1 MYGVPK
7 DLQLER
13 LVGHEFN
20 FIGLGTW
27 QIQFHISSLVA
38 IHVEGRWELRDSSGT
53 IVDSAQEPPD
63 RDSYRI
69 YRIIDVPI
77 VRFTLDAPRSFTLF
91 FESGHS
97 LTSTT
102 SPSSMSLSP
111 FIFPASRASTF
122 SSARLSQFDRTPNQA
137 LQRTGCAVTAHAPTA
152 FAPAAFPHGPRL
164 LRLSLSLGSL
174 GVATRIL

>member
-1 MYGVPK
+1 MHGVPK

-38 IHVEGRWELRDSSGT
+38 IYVEGRWELRDSSGA
-53 IVDSAQEPPD
+53 IVDSDQEPRD

-69 YRIIDVPI
+69 HRIIDVPI
-77 VRFTLDAPRSFTLF
+77 VRYTLDAPRSFSLF

-97 LTSTT
+97 LTIYDESEQYESFSVHFTGE
-102 SPSSMSLSP
+102 PSLY
-111 FIFPASRASTF
+111 I
-122 SSARLSQFDRTPNQA
+122 
-137 LQRTGCAVTAHAPTA
+137 
-152 FAPAAFPHGPRL
+152 
-164 LRLSLSLGSL
+164 
-174 GVATRIL
+174 